1 MTDEAPYDGD
11 PELVWEVS
19 ARVLHFAVRLLGQV
33 RVSGAEHLPRNGPV
47 LLVANRVSALDPVVL
62 LVVAHRHGRK
72 VRFLS
77 KQSLHDR
84 PVLSWFLR
92 AGRHIPVVQ
101 DAPSRAARR
110 RPSAPC
116 GPASWS

>member
-1 MTDEAPYDGD
+1 MTAARTWSGK
-11 PELVWEVS
+11 S
-19 ARVLHFAVRLLGQV
+19 ARASLTSRCARSAGCACPEPSTFPQRTA
-33 RVSGAEHLPRNGPV
+33 
-47 LLVANRVSALDPVVL
+47 LLVAQPREVLDQVVL

-77 KQSLHDR
+77 QQSLHDR